1 VTGVERRRGNVVLIG
16 MPGVGK
22 STVGVLL
29 AKATGRDFVDTDVW
43 VQAREGA
50 GLPALLARHGRE
62 GFLALEE
69 RHVLALDAANAVV
82 ATGGSVVYGE
92 RAMAHLRAG
101 GRVVHLALPLPALE
115 ARLGSLAARGV
126 VVDPGQSLAA
136 LYAERT
142 PLYEKWAEL
151 TVDASSLSH
160 EEVVARLAEAL
171 ERSAPARG

>member
-1 VTGVERRRGNVVLIG
+1 MTGVERRRGNVVLIG

-43 VQAREGA
+43 IQAREGA
-50 GLPALLARHGRE
+50 SLPELLARQGRE

-69 RHVLALDAANAVV
+69 RHVLALEAVNAVV

-101 GRVVHLALPLPALE
+101 GRLVHLSLSLPALE
-115 ARLGSLAARGV
+115 VRLGCLASRGV
-126 VVDPGQSLAA
+126 VVDAGQGLAA
-136 LYAERT
+136 LYAERM
-142 PLYEKWAEL
+142 PLYRAWAEL
-151 TVDASSLSH
+151 TLETDSLSH
-160 EEVVARLAEAL
+160 EEVVARLAVAL
-171 ERSAPARG
+171 ESG